1 MDGEQCAPRPH
12 VRENMRMRLVTA
24 GAKDWDRGKGEVK
37 ETRRSRGDRVSYE
50 DSWNTKPTRLG
61 SALKAIGSHSRL
73 LRRELA

>member
-1 MDGEQCAPRPH
+1 
-12 VRENMRMRLVTA
+12 MRMRLVTA
-24 GAKDWDRGKGEVK
+24 GAQDQDRGTGELT
-37 ETRRSRGDRVSYE
+37 ETRRSRGDKMSYE